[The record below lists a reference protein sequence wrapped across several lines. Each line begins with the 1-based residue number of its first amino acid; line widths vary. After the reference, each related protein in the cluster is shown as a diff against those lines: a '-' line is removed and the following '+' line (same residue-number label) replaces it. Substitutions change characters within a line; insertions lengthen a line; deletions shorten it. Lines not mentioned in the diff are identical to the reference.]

1 MRVGIL
7 GPLRVAG
14 SEVGGARVRALLIRL
29 ALAPG
34 RVVTADRLID
44 DLWPGDPPAHPSAAL
59 QSLVSRARR
68 EAPGLIASHP
78 AGYLLDVAADE
89 VDAWAFE
96 RLVRQGDVRRALA
109 LWRGAPLA
117 DAAGLPFAA
126 GPAARLEE
134 LRLTALAARIAADL
148 DLTTARP
155 TGSSAAPPTGPGP
168 EELVAELEELVAA
181 YPLREPFHALLVR
194 ALTVVG
200 RRAEALAAF
209 ERIRNA
215 LADELGVDP
224 GPELREAHLAALQ
237 DQEPPRRGRQPPGSD
252 LPARLTRF
260 VGRSE
265 DIARVGRL
273 LGTARLVTLV
283 GPGGAGK
290 TRLAIEI
297 ASALIGPSAGSASA
311 PTGPSGSSAA
321 RRTAP
326 APQGAIGRVEP
337 ALGVPALAETGRAE
351 PGPVEAALR
360 PERVWVVE
368 LAAAGDVRAA
378 VEETLRTADP
388 VATLRA
394 APGPAL
400 LVMDNCEHVIDDA
413 AKVAQWL
420 LSEVAGLRIL
430 ATSREPLD
438 IPGESLHHVR
448 PLPPDQAVELFLD
461 RAAAARPD
469 ATVSAQDAERI
480 CRELD
485 GIPLAIE
492 LAAARLRTMPVEV
505 LMRQLGDRLAFRG
518 GRTSEPRHR
527 TLRAVIDWSW
537 NLLSEPEREL
547 LRGLT
552 VFSGGATY
560 EAIAA
565 VCGGDPDLLS
575 SLVDKSLI
583 MLQGDR
589 YTMLETIRQYA
600 AADLPELRRA
610 HARYYTEL
618 AATADAHLRTGE
630 QLKWLAVLD
639 AERGNLDAAL
649 RHTDDPL
656 RLITLRFWP
665 WIVRGR
671 YRELTEQASAVLAR
685 AGDVPPPGREL
696 EHGLCVAMT
705 GGPVSDVVRE
715 SDHPMAL
722 AAWTVGGSNGP
733 RGEVVELAEK
743 GLARLRTHPD
753 LWTRSA
759 AMLLAGAV
767 RFEYGS
773 VTGAEELLEPALAG
787 FRRTG
792 DRWGQWATYY
802 FLSLAAENRGDF
814 AAAVALSEEPERLA
828 AELEM
833 LETPLGPMTF
843 LIRLGLL
850 KARAGDHEGAA
861 RALERAW
868 AAAVRSDDDAV
879 VARVLHAR
887 AELARRTG
895 DRETARELLERARAR
910 DVQESAQFHALMAVE
925 YARVCP
931 DPAEPLRQALRLME
945 GCSDRTVR
953 AAVLE
958 GVAEHVPAGL
968 AAELLGAA
976 RALRGI
982 TESADPHVNALA
994 ARCEQALGAAAYRAA
1009 LDRGAAIPNPERYAL
1024 SPLSSP

>member
-14 SEVGGARVRALLIRL
+14 SEVGGARVRALLVRL
-29 ALAPG
+29 ALDPG
-34 RVVTADRLID
+34 RVVTAERLID
-44 DLWPGDPPAHPSAAL
+44 DLWPGDPPAHPPAAL

-78 AGYLLDVAADE
+78 AGYLLDVAPDE

-117 DAAGLPFAA
+117 DAAALPFAT

-148 DLTTARP
+148 DLAASRTVS
-155 TGSSAAPPTGPGP
+155 SSAARSTSSPPVATGPAAAPPVAPGP

-181 YPLREPFHALLVR
+181 HPLREPFHALLVR
-194 ALTVVG
+194 ALTAVG

-215 LADELGVDP
+215 LAEELGVDP

-237 DQEPPRRGRQPPGSD
+237 DQEPSPGRGPEPPGSN

-290 TRLAIEI
+290 TRLAIET
-297 ASALIGPSAGSASA
+297 ASAMIGPSVS
-311 PTGPSGSSAA
+311 PAA
-321 RRTAP
+321 RMTPPLQQA
-326 APQGAIGRVEP
+326 ASVSS
-337 ALGVPALAETGRAE
+337 GRAE
-351 PGPVEAALR
+351 SGAGERASSFV
-360 PERVWVVE
+360 PERVWMVE

-378 VEETLRTADP
+378 VEQVLRTADP

-400 LVMDNCEHVIDDA
+400 LILDNCEHVIDDA
-413 AKVAQWL
+413 ARVAQWL
-420 LSEVAGLRIL
+420 LSEATGLRIL

-438 IPGESLHHVR
+438 VPGESLHHVR
-448 PLPPDQAVELFLD
+448 PLPPGPAVELFLD

-469 ATVSAQDAERI
+469 ATVTAKDAERI

-492 LAAARLRTMPVEV
+492 LAAARLRTMPVPV

-552 VFSGGATY
+552 VFAGGATY

-565 VCGGDPDLLS
+565 VCGGDLDLLS

-583 MLQGDR
+583 ALQGDR

-618 AATADAHLRTGE
+618 ATTADAYLRTGE
-630 QLKWLAVLD
+630 QLEWLAVLD

-656 RLITLRFWP
+656 GLIALRFWP

-671 YRELTEQASAVLAR
+671 HRELVEQARAVLAR
-685 AGDVPPPGREL
+685 VGDVPPPGREL

-715 SDHPMAL
+715 SDHPAAL
-722 AAWTVGGSNGP
+722 AAWAVGGANGP

-767 RFEYGS
+767 RFEYGA
-773 VTGAEELLEPALAG
+773 VTGAEDLLEPALAG

-814 AAAVALSEEPERLA
+814 AAAVALTEEPERPA
-828 AELEM
+828 AELAM

-843 LIRLGLL
+843 LIRLGQL
-850 KARAGDHEGAA
+850 KARAGDHAGAA

-868 AAAVRSDDDAV
+868 AAAVRSKDDAV

-895 DRETARELLERARAR
+895 DRETARELLERARALG
-910 DVQESAQFHALMAVE
+910 VQESAQFRALMAVE

-931 DPAEPLRQALRLME
+931 DPEEPLRQALHLME
-945 GCSDRTVR
+945 GCSDRTIR

-958 GVAEHVPAGL
+958 GVAEHVPPGL